1 MTRSLATRA
10 AKVRLLV
17 LDVDGVLTDGTLVYG
32 SSGEEVKRFHVRDG
46 YALVVARRMGL
57 AVAVI
62 SSRASAAVTRRL
74 AELEIEEVHQGVRD
88 KAARLAE
95 IVARLGR
102 ARAEVAAMGDDLPDL
117 PLLNAAGVALAP
129 ADAAPEVRRAAAWV
143 SRQPGGRG
151 AVREAVE
158 MILRARKAWPPPISV
173 SP

>member
-1 MTRSLATRA
+1 MATSLAARA

-32 SSGEEVKRFHVRDG
+32 PEGEEVKRFHVRDG
-46 YALVVARRMGL
+46 YALVAARRAGL

-62 SSRASAAVTRRL
+62 SGRASAAVTRRL
-74 AELEIEEVHQGVRD
+74 AELEIEEVHQGVGD

-95 IVARLGR
+95 LIARLGR
-102 ARAEVAAMGDDLPDL
+102 VRGEIAAMGDDLPDL
-117 PLLNAAGVALAP
+117 PLMNAAGLALAP
-129 ADAAPEVRRAAAWV
+129 ADAVPEVRRAADWV

-158 MILRARKAWPPPISV
+158 LILRARKAWPPRIPAS
-173 SP
+173 S